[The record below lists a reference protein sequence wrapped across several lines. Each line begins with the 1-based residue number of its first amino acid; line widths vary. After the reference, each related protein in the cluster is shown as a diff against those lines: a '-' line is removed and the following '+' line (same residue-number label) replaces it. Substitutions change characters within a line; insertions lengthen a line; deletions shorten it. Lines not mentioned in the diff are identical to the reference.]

1 MMIDEPPAPRKSLGT
16 RVLTYGLTLVAAAV
30 AIYGMTE
37 FLAPI
42 TAPRTG
48 ECANV
53 TGYSNEPDLD
63 TVSCTSSSA
72 NYVVTESVA
81 KSKSCANA
89 YTDMITR
96 RAQDPAV
103 RICLVP
109 LWEEGACYPAAPSRM
124 ELTPV
129 ECGADSFKVTK
140 IGRDGPGPVC
150 AADEQ
155 RYSYP
160 EVKLTYCAA
169 DQ

>member
-1 MMIDEPPAPRKSLGT
+1 MIDEPPAPRTSLRK
-16 RVLTYGLTLVAAAV
+16 RVLTYGLTVVVAAV

-42 TAPRTG
+42 TAPKAG

-53 TGYSNEPDLD
+53 TGYANEPDLD
-63 TVSCTSSSA
+63 PVSCTSASA

-81 KSKSCANA
+81 TSKSCANA
-89 YTDMITR
+89 YTDVTTR

-103 RICLVP
+103 RTCLVP
-109 LWEEGACYPAAPSRM
+109 LWMEGACYPSTSDRM

-129 ECGADSFKVTK
+129 PCDADAFEVTK
-140 IGRDGPGPVC
+140 VSKDVPAPAC
-150 AADEQ
+150 AADEK

-169 DQ
+169 TL

>member
-1 MMIDEPPAPRKSLGT
+1 MIIDEPPAPRKSLGT

-42 TAPRTG
+42 TAPKTG

-63 TVSCTSSSA
+63 SVNCTSSSA
-72 NYVVTESVA
+72 NYVVTESVS

-96 RAQDPAV
+96 RAQDPEI

-109 LWEEGACYPAAPSRM
+109 LWEEGACYPTGSSRM

-129 ECGADSFKVTK
+129 ECGADAFKVTK
-140 IGRDGPGPVC
+140 AVRDVPGPSC
-150 AADEQ
+150 AAGEQ